1 MKLTNDA
8 KNWKKLWSVRLSVIG
23 AGLMAVLTAWP
34 DAILILW
41 STMPAE
47 VKDLIPQQLATSIA
61 CFIFVMT
68 AVSRVIKQSKLE
80 TQEKR
85 IINIK
90 GVDSENLISPDKLKE
105 ILDNESKD

>member
-1 MKLTNDA
+1 MKLTTDA

-80 TQEKR
+80 NKTL
-85 IINIK
+85 NIK
-90 GVDSENLISPDKLKE
+90 GVDSENLFNSDKIKE
-105 ILDNESKD
+105 IAQNESEDKPE